1 MMNKGRNGG
10 QEKKVSMMSLTYRPI
25 GQKKMFQSLH
35 QCDSIRMNSFDK
47 DLLNKPNPLGI
58 QLYFR
63 TIAYRNHGY
72 HILKKM
78 QNEMKTSEKWRKKTK
93 KYPNKKKKTK
103 KCQNVN
109 SPELDKNERQMTKRQ
124 VNVCMLT
131 FSYSVFISKKSLHD
145 FFFFF

>member
-1 MMNKGRNGG
+1 MINEGQNGG

-63 TIAYRNHGY
+63 TIAYRNHEY

-78 QNEMKTSEKWRKKTK
+78 QNEMKTSEKWRKKK
-93 KYPNKKKKTK
+93 NKKISQQKKK
-103 KCQNVN
+103 NEKMPKCQFT
-109 SPELDKNERQMTKRQ
+109 RIR
-124 VNVCMLT
+124 
-131 FSYSVFISKKSLHD
+131 
-145 FFFFF
+145 